1 MRPYLKNSIDNN
13 NQNIVVFALNLKY
26 FYIIQFS
33 VSFEVDF

>member
-13 NQNIVVFALNLKY
+13 NQNIVVFTLNLKY
-26 FYIIQFS
+26 FYIINFS